1 MRVSNSLPHAARSLR
16 HLLTEKRLLVFALL
30 ASFLLGFVALSGIK
44 GPVTGAHTSSA
55 FTPGNLVIY
64 RVGTGTGSLSSA
76 ATAAFLDE
84 YTTAGAFVQAI
95 PLPTVVNGSNKR
107 LTAAG
112 TSSSEGLLNR
122 SVNASYLTLTG
133 YDADVGTLAIA
144 GTTSVAVNRVVGRV
158 DASGAINTTTA
169 LSDAST
175 GSNPRSAVSTNGT
188 DLWVDGGAGGIRYTT
203 LGSTT
208 SLQLSTT
215 VTNLRQANIFAGQLY
230 VSDASGTAVRLG
242 TVGSGTPTTSG
253 QTITNLPG
261 LPTSTGSPY
270 AFFFADLDAGVSGL
284 DTLYVADDTNGAGGG
299 ITKYS
304 LVSGTW
310 TSNGTVGTAA
320 DAYRGMTGTVSGTT
334 VTLYITRKG
343 GTGAAGGGELATL
356 TDASGY
362 NGAFTGTPSLLATA
376 AANTAFRGVAF
387 APAATS
393 TNPSGVG
400 AANPSTVAPGGMT
413 LLTVTVTPGT
423 TPPSTG
429 LAVTADLSMIGLSA
443 SQTFLDDGMNGDV
456 TAGDNIFSYQATV
469 APATT
474 SGLKTMPATITDA
487 QMRMGTCNISV
498 TITGSSTSPSGVGA
512 ANPNS
517 VTSGMST
524 LLTVTVTPGTFPP
537 STGLAVVGDLS
548 TIGGSATQTFF
559 DDGSNG
565 DATGSDNIFS
575 YQATVAPATTTG
587 NKTLPTTISDAQMR
601 SGTANISLFVQN
613 AGSLT
618 PIHNIQGS
626 GNTSPVVG
634 TMVTTTGIVTGVK
647 TNGFFIQTPD
657 ASADSDPNTSEGI
670 FVFTSSAPPAAAA
683 VGNSV
688 SVTGTVQEFIPS
700 QDVNSPPATEIITPT
715 VNLFSTGN
723 PLPAAITI
731 TAGATLVNDV
741 NNLEKYEGMR
751 VHVDSIT
758 TIAPTQGTVNEPNAT
773 STSNGTFYAVVTGVA
788 RPFREP
794 GIEVPDPLPAGAPCC
809 IPRFD
814 ANPERLRVD
823 SDGLVGAAVLEVTT
837 GATIANVT
845 GPLDYAFRT
854 YTILPDPGTLTQGSV
869 VGNVSGT
876 PVPVPNADEFTVAS
890 FNMERFFDTVNDGN
904 GAPTLTATAFN
915 NRLNKAS
922 LVIRN
927 MLRSPDIL
935 GIEEMENL
943 TTLQAVANKVNTDA
957 GTPGDYQAYLV
968 EGNDVGGIDVGF
980 LVKSSRVNVIDVTQ
994 FGKTTTYINPNNG
1007 QPELLNDRPP
1017 LVLRATV
1024 ANPGGTPVAIT
1035 VIVNHLRSLSGVDDP
1050 TDGNRVRTKRRA
1062 QAEYLA
1068 NLIQARQVADPHERI
1083 MSVGDYNVFQFNDGY
1098 GDSIG
1103 TIKGTPTPSN
1113 QVVLASPDLVN
1124 PDLIDLLGLVT
1135 PASQQYSYSFDGN
1148 AQVLD
1153 HELVSANL
1161 LPQLTRIAYARN
1173 DADFPESFRNDPNRP
1188 ERISDHDIAV
1198 AYFTENCL
1206 FALNRDHES
1215 FAGGG
1220 GTGTVNVTAIAGCAW
1235 TASTSS
1241 PFITI
1246 NSGNMGAGDGVVGYT
1261 VAPNVG
1267 ATIRSDTMTIG
1278 GHTVTVYQ
1286 GIHFLDVPSNN
1297 PFYTDIGKLAAR
1309 GVTLGCGGGNY
1320 CPNDSVLREQMA
1332 AFIMRAK
1339 GEFSPPTPV
1348 SQRFTDVPPSNVFY
1362 NFIDRL
1368 AVLGIT
1374 LGCNPPSN
1382 TMYCPGSAV
1391 TREQMSAFLLRGL
1404 GEFDPPIPPTQRFG
1418 DVPPTNVFYNFI
1430 DRMAVLNITLG
1441 CTPDH
1446 LSYCPGDPVTRAQ
1459 MAAFLVRAFD
1469 L

>member
-1 MRVSNSLPHAARSLR
+1 MRVSNILPHASRRLR
-16 HLLTEKRLLVFALL
+16 DFTGNRLLIFALL

-64 RVGTGTGSLSSA
+64 RAGDGSGSL
-76 ATAAFLDE
+76 TNTGNPVFLDE
-84 YTTAGAFVQAI
+84 YTTAGAFVQSVA
-95 PLPTVVNGSNKR
+95 LPTVVNGSNKR
-107 LTAAG
+107 LIASG
-112 TSSSEGLLNR
+112 VSSSEGLLTR
-122 SVNASYLTLTG
+122 SADGSYLLATG
-133 YDADVGTLAIA
+133 YDAALGGAVNL
-144 GTTSVAVNRVVGRV
+144 TTSTSASINRVIARV
-158 DASGAINTTTA
+158 SGSATIDTTTA
-169 LSDAST
+169 LTDAST
-175 GSNPRSAVSTNGT
+175 GASVRSAISTTGT
-188 DLWVDGGAGGIRYTT
+188 DLWIDGGAGGIRYTT

-208 SLQLSTT
+208 STQLSTT
-215 VTNLRQANIFAGQLY
+215 VTNLRQTNIFAGQLY
-230 VSDASGTAVRLG
+230 VSDSSGTAVRLG

-261 LPTSTGSPY
+261 FPTAGSPY
-270 AFFFADLDAGVSGL
+270 AFFFADLNAGVSGL
-284 DTLYVADDTNGAGGG
+284 DTVYVADDTNGAGGG

-304 LVSGTW
+304 LVSGSW
-310 TSNGTVGTAA
+310 TSNGTVGTAS
-320 DAYRGMTGTVSGTT
+320 DAYRGLTGSVSGTT
-334 VTLYITRKG
+334 VTLYTTRKG
-343 GTGAAGGGELATL
+343 GTGATGGGELATL

-362 NGAFTGTPSLLATA
+362 NGAFTGTPMLLATA

-387 APAATS
+387 APNPTS

-423 TPPSTG
+423 NPASTG

-443 SQTFLDDGMNGDV
+443 SQTFLDDGMNGDA

-487 QMRMGTCNISV
+487 QMRTGNCNISV

-517 VTSGMST
+517 VTSGSST

-565 DATGSDNIFS
+565 DATGGDNIFS

-601 SGTANISLFVQN
+601 SGNANISLFVQN

-626 GNTSPVVG
+626 GNTSPLVG

-647 TNGFFIQTPD
+647 SNGFFIQTPD
-657 ASADSDPNTSEGI
+657 ASADADPNTSEGI
-670 FVFTSSAPPAAAA
+670 FVFTSSAPPVAAA
-683 VGNSV
+683 VGNL
-688 SVTGTVQEFIPS
+688 VTVAGTVQEFIPS
-700 QDVNSPPATEIITPT
+700 ADVNSPPATELITPT

-731 TAGATLVNDV
+731 TAAATLVNDV
-741 NNLEKYEGMR
+741 SNLEKYEGMR
-751 VHVDSIT
+751 VHVDSLT
-758 TIAPTQGTVNEPNAT
+758 TISPTQGTVNEPSAT

-794 GIEVPDPLPAGAPCC
+794 GIEVPDPLPAGSPCC

-869 VGNVSGT
+869 IGNVSGT

-904 GAPTLTATAFN
+904 GAPTLTPTAFN

-980 LVKSSRVNVIDVTQ
+980 LVKSSRVTVIDVTQ
-994 FGKTTTYINPNNG
+994 FGLTTTYINPNNG

-1024 ANPGGTPVAIT
+1024 ANPGGSPFAIT

-1050 TDGNRVRTKRRA
+1050 ADGNRVRTKRRA

-1083 MSVGDYNVFQFNDGY
+1083 ISVGDYNVFQFNDGY
-1098 GDSIG
+1098 VDSIG
-1103 TIKGTPTPSN
+1103 TIKGTPTLSN
-1113 QVVLASPDLVN
+1113 QVVLASSDLVN
-1124 PDLIDLLGLVT
+1124 PNLTDLLGMVT
-1135 PASQQYSYSFDGN
+1135 PASEQYSYSFDGN

-1206 FALNRDHES
+1206 FALDRDHES

-1241 PFITI
+1241 SFITI
-1246 NSGNMGAGDGVVGYT
+1246 NSGNMGTGDGAVGYT
-1261 VAPNVG
+1261 VAPNAG
-1267 ATIRSDTMTIG
+1267 GTIRSDTLTLG

-1286 GIHFLDVPSNN
+1286 GIDFLDVPSNN

-1332 AFIMRAK
+1332 AFILRAK
-1339 GEFSPPTPV
+1339 GEFSPPTPA

-1404 GEFDPPIPPTQRFG
+1404 GEFDPPTPPTQPFG
-1418 DVPPTNVFYNFI
+1418 DVAPSNVFYNFI

-1459 MAAFLVRAFD
+1459 MAAFLVRAFG